1 MDWHQCV
8 DCTQR
13 AILQLRKCPRE
24 VVIKRV
30 ETLRELCEHTGVS
43 RRAIQ
48 GYEKAGLMSAAARNE
63 RGYLL
68 YDAKA
73 QDRVRMIK
81 LLQNLEFSI
90 REIAELDNRSKDEVR
105 REVDAHILRLRQRKV
120 EIDEYIDQAYELIE
134 KIS

>member
-1 MDWHQCV
+1 M
-8 DCTQR
+8 
-13 AILQLRKCPRE
+13 
-24 VVIKRV
+24 

-48 GYEKAGLMSAAARNE
+48 GSEKAGLMSAAARNE

-73 QDRVRMIK
+73 HDRVRMIK

-90 REIAELDNRSKDEVR
+90 REIAELDNLSKDEVR

>member
-1 MDWHQCV
+1 M
-8 DCTQR
+8 
-13 AILQLRKCPRE
+13 
-24 VVIKRV
+24 

-68 YDAKA
+68 YDAKT

-90 REIAELDNRSKDEVR
+90 RELDNLSKDEVR